1 MEVTGCE
8 ATERSLSRLPL
19 DHVDPPPFPL
29 PTFFVIG
36 APKCGTTSL
45 HVYLRRHPEISMS
58 SVKEPFV
65 FAAEDWRSR
74 LSEYTG
80 LLDPTAAV
88 RGESS
93 TVYSQFPH
101 FGEVPARIEAVV
113 PEASFLY
120 IVRDPV
126 DRALAHYRQRVVDG
140 KERRSP
146 EGALADYAE
155 PDSVYL
161 AASRYA
167 TQLRLYLRRFS
178 RNRVLVLDQEEL
190 RERRVRTLAK
200 VFEFL
205 GVDPSAGVV
214 SREARLNARE
224 DQRLAT
230 AAGRRLS
237 GSRLLE
243 VARGLPLP
251 ARVRRQARRAISRP
265 APAVALDPRLRAQ
278 IAASLSDEV
287 AWLREFTGL
296 DFPGW
301 SV

>member
-1 MEVTGCE
+1 MNSEGT
-8 ATERSLSRLPL
+8 LSTLPL
-19 DHVDPPPFPL
+19 DHVDPPPFLL

-45 HVYLRRHPEISMS
+45 HAYLSRHPEISMS
-58 SVKEPFV
+58 SVKEPFI
-65 FAAEDWRSR
+65 FASEDWRSR
-74 LSEYTG
+74 LSEYAA
-80 LLDPTAAV
+80 LLDSAAPV

-101 FGEVPARIEAVV
+101 FGDVPARIESVV
-113 PEASFLY
+113 PRASLLY
-120 IVRDPV
+120 VVRDPV

-140 KERRSP
+140 RESRRA
-146 EGALADYAE
+146 EDALADYDEA
-155 PDSVYL
+155 DSVYL

-167 TQLRLYLRRFS
+167 TQLRLYLRRFPRS
-178 RNRVLVLDQEEL
+178 RFLVLDQEEL
-190 RERRVRTLAK
+190 RERPAKALSK
-200 VFEFL
+200 VFAFL
-205 GVDPSAGVV
+205 GVASGAGVMTHAV
-214 SREARLNARE
+214 SLNARE
-224 DQRLAT
+224 DQRLPT

-243 VARGLPLP
+243 AARRIPLP
-251 ARVRRQARRAISRP
+251 DRARRGARRAISRP
-265 APAVALDPRLRAQ
+265 VPTVTLEPALRDE
-278 IAASLSDEV
+278 IAASLRGEV